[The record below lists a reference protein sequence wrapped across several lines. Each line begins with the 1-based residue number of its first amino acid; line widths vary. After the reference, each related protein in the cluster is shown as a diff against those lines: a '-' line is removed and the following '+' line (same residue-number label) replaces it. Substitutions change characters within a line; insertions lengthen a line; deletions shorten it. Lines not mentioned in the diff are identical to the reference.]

1 MDCPPD
7 HYSEDSDDPPIKAR
21 MKALRESTAELLQRE
36 AARYSSDEL
45 DKAYSSYLNEAGFQV
60 ALLQQGA
67 MHGFMY
73 RLFKAWPDT
82 RIRYSQ
88 PPLER
93 SSLDPNAARG
103 RKYTNAHRPA
113 ARGPVVQSLLS
124 PRIPHDDEETVAAT
138 LFPAAVA
145 DEYDEAQIIEGLNR
159 GGVADFLA
167 HATDPR
173 VLQVRCPNT
182 YYNGPW
188 VSLNAIIPDRLWPN
202 LQSIDLFGFECTEDK
217 LVRFVTKC
225 CATVSEFCVKCPLL
239 THGRWTSVFR
249 RVAGMFRSFKS
260 FGFEASLLTRDA
272 DDGRLKHVGMGNIYQ
287 PDLLVH
293 RDLLYDFLRNGGPE
307 PHVITSGYFGP

>member
-1 MDCPPD
+1 MNGIY
-7 HYSEDSDDPPIKAR
+7 HAVR
-21 MKALRESTAELLQRE
+21 NTAFITLKLQGE
-36 AARYSSDEL
+36 FD
-45 DKAYSSYLNEAGFQV
+45 V
-60 ALLQQGA
+60 
-67 MHGFMY
+67 HG
-73 RLFKAWPDT
+73 LHK
-82 RIRYSQ
+82 
-88 PPLER
+88 
-93 SSLDPNAARG
+93 
-103 RKYTNAHRPA
+103 
-113 ARGPVVQSLLS
+113 
-124 PRIPHDDEETVAAT
+124 RIPHDDEETVAAT